1 MSFDFSTLITD
12 RTYADVSRV
21 QELASKIR
29 SGTAS
34 ESELAE
40 FNSAAMK
47 GAYNHT
53 DLNRVTAAME
63 ALKAKL
69 EGYGYSVPGYQ
80 RIKVPHVL
88 PEPEPT
94 SRLPE
99 GYLELAWIESTGTQY
114 IDTGFKPNNNTR
126 VVMDV
131 QMTAVSS
138 TQFVFCSRGGSSE
151 GFNKPFGVLF
161 SSETVRS
168 DFGTSRV
175 SLGAIGSTN
184 RVTIDKNKTVCT
196 VGSTTVTNAANTFQ
210 SAYNLTLLASQDGG
224 VPAYF
229 AKAKLY
235 SCQIYD
241 NGTLVRDY
249 VPCINPSGVVGLYDL
264 VTAAFFGNSGTG
276 SFACNLDF
284 ANQTW
289 QQIIDACQS
298 NAVPSIWKV
307 GDQKTMAINGTDYVI
322 DIIGRN
328 HDTYADGSG
337 FAPLTLQL
345 HDCYNTNYSMGVG
358 SNNGGYSSTIMY
370 KTTLPAI
377 KALMPT
383 EVQAAIV
390 PVSKKTSV
398 GSKGTE
404 IEVISCEMFL
414 LSEIEVYGEVVHSV
428 SGEGNQ
434 YDYYKN
440 GGNKIKNLDGNATMW
455 RLRSPAA
462 ASVYSYCT
470 VNANAS
476 NNYVSAGEACGV
488 SFAFCFGGT
497 SQTRNRSEDENTENK
512 TLLSYEKETELYDP
526 HTWYEFD
533 WPTTETMTVYLLNVS
548 AIRAVLAVLRSTPEV
563 PTDMERLI
571 MRDVND
577 IEAILL
583 DVYRQLT
590 IMPTTFIPCGEA
602 LCGGDNL

>member
-1 MSFDFSTLITD
+1 MAFDFSTLVTD
-12 RTYADVSRV
+12 RTQQDVAYVRQLV
-21 QELASKIR
+21 EKLVT
-29 SGTAS
+29 GTAT
-34 ESELAE
+34 EAE
-40 FNSAAMK
+40 KAEWNSFTLK
-47 GAYNHT
+47 GVYNHT
-53 DLNRVTAAME
+53 DLNRVTAAMN

-69 EGYGYSVPGYQ
+69 EGYGYAVPGYQ

-99 GYLELAWIESTGTQY
+99 GYLELTYIESTGTQCV
-114 IDTGFKPNNNTR
+114 DTGFKPDQNTR
-126 VVMDV
+126 VVMDFAV
-131 QMTAVSS
+131 TSVSATSWLFCGRTAANDGAFGLYSYSS
-138 TQFVFCSRGGSSE
+138 SGKFYAVYGTKQ
-151 GFNKPFGVLF
+151 NAF
-161 SSETVRS
+161 SATANLSKQQC
-168 DFGTSRV
+168 DF
-175 SLGAIGSTN
+175 
-184 RVTIDKNKTVCT
+184 DKNTVNVAGET
-196 VGSTTVTNAANTFQ
+196 YVFAEQ
-210 SAYNLTLLASQDGG
+210 SFESSATLYLLARNTGG
-224 VPAYF
+224 TVAGN
-229 AKAKLY
+229 ASAKLY

-241 NGTLVRDY
+241 NGTLIRDY
-249 VPCINPSGVVGLYDL
+249 VPCINPDGAIGLYDL

-284 ANQTW
+284 AKQTW
-289 QQIIDACQS
+289 QQIIDACKS

-488 SFAFCFGGT
+488 SFAFCFAC
-497 SQTRNRSEDENTENK
+497 NHNK
-512 TLLSYEKETELYDP
+512 VQDTLLLDVAENNKAEYDQ

-533 WPTTETMTVYLLNVS
+533 WPTPATMTVYLLNVV
-548 AIRAVLAVLRSTPEV
+548 ALRSVFAVMASTPYVPKDAVGLMVQEANNIEKILVDINELLMKSTQVWFYSGELFAGEV
-563 PTDMERLI
+563 
-571 MRDVND
+571 
-577 IEAILL
+577 
-583 DVYRQLT
+583 
-590 IMPTTFIPCGEA
+590 
-602 LCGGDNL
+602 